1 MTLFLFIAGLVL
13 LVIGGELLVRGA
25 SSLAAAFGISPLVV
39 GLTVVALGTSA
50 PELAVSVRASLAGQ
64 GDIAAGNVIGSN
76 IFNILFILG
85 LSAIVAPLAVSAQ
98 LVRLDVPI
106 MIASAGVMW
115 VMCRDGEVSRVDA
128 AILLAGIVAY
138 TTFLIVQ
145 SRRESRSFQKQA
157 EDLALS
163 KIAIDDTAVPPTAPA
178 DQKQKASLPLQI
190 VLMIAGLVA
199 LVFGARFLVDSAV
212 KVATSLGVSEL
223 VIGLT
228 IVSAG
233 TSLPEVAASVI
244 ATARG
249 QRDIAVGNV
258 IGSNIFNTLCILGAA
273 AVANPVPVPQSAMH
287 FDIPVMLAVCLA
299 CLPVLFTGRTIA
311 RWEGL
316 LFLVYYAAYTA
327 YLILNT
333 AKHESLPRF
342 SNIMFWYVIPIT
354 AVTLIAL
361 AIKDRKAQSLQQ
373 AAARPAD
380 QTVAAET

>member
-1 MTLFLFIAGLVL
+1 MTLLLFIAGLVL

-25 SSLAAAFGISPLVV
+25 SSLATAIGISPLVV

-76 IFNILFILG
+76 IFNVLCILG
-85 LSAIVAPLAVSAQ
+85 LSAVVRPLVVSAQ

-106 MIASAGVMW
+106 MIGSVALMLVLAY
-115 VMCRDGEVSRVDA
+115 DGTVSRPDG
-128 AILLAGIVAY
+128 AILLVCIVAY

-145 SRRESRSFQKQA
+145 SRRETRDFQRQA
-157 EDLALS
+157 EELALS
-163 KIAIDDTAVPPTAPA
+163 KIAIDDTAAPPDAPR
-178 DQKQKASLPLQI
+178 QEKRRASVPLQV
-190 VLMIAGLVA
+190 VLIGIGLVA
-199 LVFGARFLVDSAV
+199 LVFGARFLVDASV

-233 TSLPEVAASVI
+233 TSLHEVAASVI

-258 IGSNIFNTLCILGAA
+258 IGSNIFNTLCILGGAA
-273 AVANPVPVPQSAMH
+273 IANPVPVPQSALN
-287 FDIPVMLAVCLA
+287 FDVPVMIAVCLA
-299 CLPVLFTGRTIA
+299 CVPVFFTGRTIA

-316 LFLVYYAAYTA
+316 LFLGYYAAYTT
-327 YLILNT
+327 YLILG
-333 AKHESLPRF
+333 ASQHQALPRY
-342 SNIMFWYVIPIT
+342 STIMAWYVIPIT
-354 AVTLIAL
+354 AITLVAL
-361 AIKDRKAQSLQQ
+361 AIKDRRSQRIH
-373 AAARPAD
+373 ARPA
-380 QTVAAET
+380 QTPTPT